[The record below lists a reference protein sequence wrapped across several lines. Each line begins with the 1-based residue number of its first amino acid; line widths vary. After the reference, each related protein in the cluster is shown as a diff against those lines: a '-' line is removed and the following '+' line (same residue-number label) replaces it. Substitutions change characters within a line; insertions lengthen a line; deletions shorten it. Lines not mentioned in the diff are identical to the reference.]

1 MQRIGVCAILLF
13 FFFFVSMSGLSAA
26 ESEDSRL
33 SIHTEHQVLI
43 APQKEEK
50 WIGVLEREVLG
61 VQVRAK
67 LVTDGKAQG
76 IWKFS
81 YAYPEKV
88 RLSEGSVKTVVRRGN
103 LESKT
108 GSVQLPITR
117 PNPYRITVRFEGL
130 VDGKPVTTSQFY
142 SFDIPRIQQ
151 KADKLGK
158 DDSTVVQAQMTG
170 RKVEGHWMMAVARPD
185 SEILY
190 VHEGK
195 KPRLQVQLPPGEYIL
210 KTVFYGNVDGLRMG
224 MQESKTLKVK
234 EKDSST
240 YVIPG
245 KNNELRTYDQAIRA
259 IKGMHQSGRL
269 AESDQTYSV
278 KAKAYSGGVSVLLV
292 LLGLMVYRKK
302 KMS

>member
-1 MQRIGVCAILLF
+1 
-13 FFFFVSMSGLSAA
+13 MSGLSAA

-88 RLSEGSVKTVVRRGN
+88 RLSEGSVKTVVPQGEFR
-103 LESKT
+103 ESKT

-142 SFDIPRIQQ
+142 SFDIPGFSKKRTNW
-151 KADKLGK
+151 GK
-158 DDSTVVQAQMTG
+158 TT
-170 RKVEGHWMMAVARPD
+170 P
-185 SEILY
+185 L
-190 VHEGK
+190 
-195 KPRLQVQLPPGEYIL
+195 
-210 KTVFYGNVDGLRMG
+210 
-224 MQESKTLKVK
+224 
-234 EKDSST
+234 
-240 YVIPG
+240 
-245 KNNELRTYDQAIRA
+245 
-259 IKGMHQSGRL
+259 
-269 AESDQTYSV
+269 
-278 KAKAYSGGVSVLLV
+278 
-292 LLGLMVYRKK
+292 
-302 KMS
+302 